1 MKKKFFI
8 LVISFCALILILDN
22 YVTAQP
28 TEEQQQLTQEQIE
41 AFRAAKTVRIVIDTN
56 VPSLPFG
63 EVSRKLLEG
72 AGLKIAWEDGDPY
85 DVTLEIVA
93 AGTARS
99 SRYGTVFGSSQN
111 RHYSGAILNGRISLF
126 TETRP
131 GYFKNFR
138 GEINPPSSIKK
149 AYPTVESAPYGKAF
163 EAAGSF
169 VPTLIDLM
177 RDIYGVPCL
186 LDYLKATD
194 EVVRKHALNSLGR
207 LNDINSVDP
216 LIEALGYDDPDV
228 RRKAARSLGKI
239 KDLRAVEPLTAAL
252 GDNDYQVRL
261 EVVSALKDIKDLR
274 AVEPLTAA
282 LGDNDPEVREAVV
295 KALRDIKDLRA
306 VEPLIAALGDNDPV
320 VRKAV
325 VKALGEL
332 GDSRAFDALVTDL
345 KDKEKSVNS
354 DAIRALGKIDDPRVF
369 DVLVTTMK
377 DKDMHRLIRDSAGR
391 AIGRLGEPR
400 ALEILLA
407 CLKDDDV
414 GLRRASVYGLGQFR
428 DPRAIEAIIGASG
441 DEDWS
446 VKSPAQHF
454 LFQITGKMYNKKMQK
469 KYQKWWDKNKKN
481 FLRKK

>member
-99 SRYGTVFGSSQN
+99 SRYGTAFGSSQN

-149 AYPTVESAPYGKAF
+149 AYPTAESAPYGKAF

-169 VPTLIDLM
+169 VPKLIDLM

-186 LDYLKATD
+186 LDYLKARD

-295 KALRDIKDLRA
+295 KAL
-306 VEPLIAALGDNDPV
+306 
-320 VRKAV
+320 
-325 VKALGEL
+325 GEL

-345 KDKEKSVNS
+345 NDKERSVNS
-354 DAIRALGKIDDPRVF
+354 DAIKALGKIDDPRVF

-400 ALEILLA
+400 AFEMLLA